1 MKKAFWV
8 LPVALLFSVLSAGNA
23 MASFTWDPVNFTIAT
38 YKADQTTPT
47 SQYHVGDTAYL
58 LVNLPAI
65 GALTLVNTFWN
76 DSTPSQQFVTNY
88 NNSSIPGNVFWITG
102 PTFTAANAGNWNIN
116 ANYTN
121 VAFDPTAANPFTVS
135 TQSKTLRF
143 AVVTPE
149 PAAMMLYGIGGL
161 PLAFA
166 FFRRRKI
173 GAAV

>member
-23 MASFTWDPVNFTIAT
+23 AAFAPSFSIAT
-38 YKADQTTPT
+38 YLADKTTAT
-47 SQYHVGDTAYL
+47 SQYNIGDTAYL

-76 DSTPSQQFVTNY
+76 DSTPSQQFTTHY
-88 NNSSIPGNVFWITG
+88 DNNNIPGTAFWITG
-102 PTFTAANAGNWNIN
+102 PTFTAANVGNWNVN
-116 ANYTN
+116 ADYTN
-121 VAFDPTAANPFTVS
+121 VTIAPLAIDYK
-135 TQSKTLRF
+135 TQSLRF
-143 AVVTPE
+143 SVVTPE
-149 PAAMMLYGIGGL
+149 PAAMMLYGIGGI

-173 GAAV
+173 GATV